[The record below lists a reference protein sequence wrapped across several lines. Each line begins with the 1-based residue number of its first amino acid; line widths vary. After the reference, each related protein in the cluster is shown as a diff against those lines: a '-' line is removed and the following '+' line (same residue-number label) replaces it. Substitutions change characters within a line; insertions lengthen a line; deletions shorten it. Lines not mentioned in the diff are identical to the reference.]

1 MIHIK
6 MNFRAVAL
14 LTLCCFKMI
23 QKEVNNALRGKKHY
37 SIENHAEWKKKI
49 RKTKNEQRWI
59 MNESVAKKGKKNY
72 DVMDFRHSDECGGDD
87 DDDGMMIIA
96 VRGKFFFSR
105 IFFFYQW
112 LTFVDFVAAE

>member
-6 MNFRAVAL
+6 MNFRAIAL

-37 SIENHAEWKKKI
+37 SIENHAEWKKNK
-49 RKTKNEQRWI
+49 KNEKWAA
-59 MNESVAKKGKKNY
+59 MNHEWERRKKKEKKNY

-96 VRGKFFFSR
+96 VRGKIFFSR